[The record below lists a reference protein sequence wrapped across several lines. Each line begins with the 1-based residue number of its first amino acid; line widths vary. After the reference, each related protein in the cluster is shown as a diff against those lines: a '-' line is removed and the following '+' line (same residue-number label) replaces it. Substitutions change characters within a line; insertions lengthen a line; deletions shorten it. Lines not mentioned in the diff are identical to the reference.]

1 MSEQKNEQ
9 QQTTQNQ
16 DQGDMLPPARADD
29 ELTLL
34 KRQARAMGIP
44 FSNNIGVETL
54 RAKIKAAM
62 EGETEKEKTLEEQA
76 TEALQKK
83 PVKKL
88 SLREKLRRENLA
100 LVRVRV
106 TNLDP
111 KERELPGEIFTVANE
126 YVGTVRKYVHFNV
139 PWHVPKCIYK
149 MMRNQK
155 FLNIRV
161 YKQAGREMVETSW
174 SPKYSVEV
182 LPPLTKE
189 ELQKLA
195 VAQRSKGL

>member
-1 MSEQKNEQ
+1 MSEQKKE

-16 DQGDMLPPARADD
+16 DQGDKLPPARADD

-54 RAKIKAAM
+54 RAKIKAVM
-62 EGETEKEKTLEEQA
+62 EGEAEKEKTLEDQA
-76 TEALQKK
+76 AEALQKK
-83 PVKKL
+83 PTKKL
-88 SLREKLRRENLA
+88 SLRDRLRRENLA

-111 KERELPGEIFTVANE
+111 KERDLPGEIFTVANE

-149 MMRNQK
+149 MMRNAK

-161 YKQAGREMVETSW
+161 YKQAGREIVETSW
-174 SPKYSVEV
+174 APKYSIEV
-182 LPPLTKE
+182 LPQLTKE

>member
-1 MSEQKNEQ
+1 MSEQKNGTAQ
-9 QQTTQNQ
+9 NQNQ
-16 DQGDMLPPARADD
+16 DDMLPPARADD

-54 RAKIKAAM
+54 RAKIKAVM
-62 EGETEKEKTLEEQA
+62 EGEVEKEKALENQA
-76 TEALQKK
+76 AKAPQNG
-83 PVKKL
+83 PAKKL

-111 KERELPGEIFTVANE
+111 KERDLPGEIFTVANE

-149 MMRNQK
+149 MMRNAK

-161 YKQAGREMVETSW
+161 YKQAGREIVETSW
-174 SPKYSVEV
+174 APKYSTEV
-182 LPPLTKE
+182 RPQLTKE

>member
-1 MSEQKNEQ
+1 MSEQKNE

-54 RAKIKAAM
+54 RAKIKAVK
-62 EGETEKEKTLEEQA
+62 EGEAEEKKTLEEQA
-76 TEALQKK
+76 TAALQKK

-88 SLREKLRRENLA
+88 SLRDKLRRENLA

-149 MMRNQK
+149 MIRNQK

-161 YKQAGREMVETSW
+161 YKQNGREMVETSW

>member
-1 MSEQKNEQ
+1 MSEQKKE

-16 DQGDMLPPARADD
+16 DQGDMLPSARADD

-54 RAKIKAAM
+54 RAKIKAVM
-62 EGETEKEKTLEEQA
+62 EGEAEKEKTLEDQA
-76 TEALQKK
+76 AEALQKK

-88 SLREKLRRENLA
+88 SLRDRLRRENLA

-111 KERELPGEIFTVANE
+111 KERDLPGEIFTVANE

-149 MMRNQK
+149 MMRNAK

-161 YKQAGREMVETSW
+161 YKQAGREIVETSW
-174 SPKYSVEV
+174 APKYSIEV
-182 LPPLTKE
+182 LPQLTKE

>member
-1 MSEQKNEQ
+1 MSEQKKE

-16 DQGDMLPPARADD
+16 DQGDKLPPARADD

-54 RAKIKAAM
+54 RAKIKAVM
-62 EGETEKEKTLEEQA
+62 EGEAEKEKTLEDQA
-76 TEALQKK
+76 AEALQKK

-88 SLREKLRRENLA
+88 SLRDRLRRENLA

-111 KERELPGEIFTVANE
+111 KERDLPGEIFTVANE

-149 MMRNQK
+149 MMRNAK

-161 YKQAGREMVETSW
+161 YKQAGREIVETSW
-174 SPKYSVEV
+174 APKYSIEV
-182 LPPLTKE
+182 LPQLTKE

>member
-1 MSEQKNEQ
+1 MSEQKKE

-16 DQGDMLPPARADD
+16 DQGDKLPPARADD

-54 RAKIKAAM
+54 RAKIKAVM
-62 EGETEKEKTLEEQA
+62 EGEAEKEKTLEDQA
-76 TEALQKK
+76 AEALQKK
-83 PVKKL
+83 PMKKL
-88 SLREKLRRENLA
+88 SLRERLRRENLA

-111 KERELPGEIFTVANE
+111 KERDLPGEIFTVANE

-149 MMRNQK
+149 MMRNAK

-161 YKQAGREMVETSW
+161 YKQAGREIVETSW
-174 SPKYSVEV
+174 APKYSIEV
-182 LPPLTKE
+182 LPQLTKE

>member
-1 MSEQKNEQ
+1 MSEQKKE

-16 DQGDMLPPARADD
+16 DQGDKLPPARADD

-54 RAKIKAAM
+54 RAKIKAVM
-62 EGETEKEKTLEEQA
+62 EGEAEKEKTLEDQA
-76 TEALQKK
+76 AEALQKK

-88 SLREKLRRENLA
+88 SLRERLRRENLA

-111 KERELPGEIFTVANE
+111 KERDLPGEIFTVANE

-149 MMRNQK
+149 MMRNAK

-161 YKQAGREMVETSW
+161 YKQAGREIVETSW
-174 SPKYSVEV
+174 APKYSIEV
-182 LPPLTKE
+182 LPQLTKE

>member
-9 QQTTQNQ
+9 QMTQNQ

-62 EGETEKEKTLEEQA
+62 EGETEKEKTLENQA
-76 TEALQKK
+76 MEDPQKK

-111 KERELPGEIFTVANE
+111 KERDLPGEIFTVANE

-149 MMRNQK
+149 MIRNQK

-161 YKQAGREMVETSW
+161 YKQNGREMVETSW

-182 LPPLTKE
+182 LPPLTEE

>member
-1 MSEQKNEQ
+1 MSEQKNE

-34 KRQARAMGIP
+34 KRQARAMGIS

-54 RAKIKAAM
+54 RAKIKTVM
-62 EGETEKEKTLEEQA
+62 EGEAEEEKTLEEQA
-76 TEALQKK
+76 AEALQKQ

-88 SLREKLRRENLA
+88 SLRDKLRRDNLA

-149 MMRNQK
+149 MMRNAK

>member
-1 MSEQKNEQ
+1 MSEQKNE

-54 RAKIKAAM
+54 RAKIKAVM
-62 EGETEKEKTLEEQA
+62 EGETKEEKTLEDQA
-76 TEALQKK
+76 AEALQKK

-88 SLREKLRRENLA
+88 SLRDKLRRDNLA

-149 MMRNQK
+149 MMRNAK

-161 YKQAGREMVETSW
+161 YKQGGREVVETSW

>member
-1 MSEQKNEQ
+1 MSEQKNEM
-9 QQTTQNQ
+9 TQNQ
-16 DQGDMLPPARADD
+16 NHEDMLPPARADD

-34 KRQARAMGIP
+34 KRQARAMGIS

-54 RAKIKAAM
+54 RAKIKAVL
-62 EGETEKEKTLEEQA
+62 EGEAEKEKAMENQGVKASQNGPT
-76 TEALQKK
+76 
-83 PVKKL
+83 KKL

-100 LVRVRV
+100 LIRVRV

-111 KERELPGEIFTVANE
+111 KDRDLPGEIFTVANE

-149 MMRNQK
+149 FMKNAK
-155 FLNIRV
+155 FLNIRT
-161 YKQAGREMVETSW
+161 YKQNGREMVETSW
-174 SPKYSVEV
+174 SPKYAIEV
-182 LPPLTKE
+182 LPPLTEE

>member
-1 MSEQKNEQ
+1 MSEQKKE

-16 DQGDMLPPARADD
+16 DQGDKLPPARADD

-54 RAKIKAAM
+54 RAKIKAVM
-62 EGETEKEKTLEEQA
+62 EGEAEKEKTLEDQA
-76 TEALQKK
+76 AEALQKK
-83 PVKKL
+83 PKKL
-88 SLREKLRRENLA
+88 SLRERLRRENLA

-111 KERELPGEIFTVANE
+111 KERDLPGEIFTVANE

-149 MMRNQK
+149 MMRNAK

-161 YKQAGREMVETSW
+161 YKQAGREIVETSW
-174 SPKYSVEV
+174 APKYSIEV
-182 LPPLTKE
+182 LPQLTKE